1 MSIKEQIMTIAV
13 SDPSYKTTIEQM
25 KRQLANT
32 NIVAEDLV
40 EAIKMLEL
48 IIEDPRKYPEIR
60 QAAIAD
66 GLIDEDMFPPEFD
79 KSIIISLLI
88 VLYGMQDSLVQEGYA
103 RGGLKVA
110 SKQLGHMGQGGDS
123 MLAHINP
130 REAEVLRRM
139 GGQGTVNPNTG
150 LQEYK
155 GLKNILKVA
164 LPIALSFALPGL
176 GTAIGAA
183 IGLSGTAAAV
193 AGGALLGG
201 ATSFATG
208 GDPLLG
214 FITGGFG
221 GFAQGADGLSS
232 FLSNAAPDLASSIGQ
247 TGTDMLARGA
257 LGAASGAAR
266 ASLTGGNVGVNA
278 LVGGVGGVVAPM
290 ISKASTS
297 VINGLKGSINGL
309 PNAFD
314 ASNTG
319 FSGMSDNYFSEA
331 GSPVADSFVDTN
343 INTYDF
349 MASDP
354 SMASYSNN
362 ELLGGSNLD
371 PISNEPP
378 EMFSNTFYSV
388 ADDGTLINPQ
398 MNVETGLGPNA
409 DLMYGNVNNSPGN
422 PAFANDLKNVNY
434 PNPNDVENSLNKLAA
449 RKQSYNS
456 PGNPALGN
464 APNNVNYPNPN
475 NSTSIPTPAV
485 SKADALSNMNA
496 IEGSMAEGMLSKFI
510 SSDAVKIG
518 GITALL
524 ASMDGGSDKNVD
536 QPKLT
541 KAQEEYFNRTLATW
555 DWSKIQAMA
564 NAKGTSVTEFI
575 TNDKFQ
581 SEANRGMFNQ
591 KSNYVTP
598 RSLVSQRYARGGLS
612 AIPGYATGSGDG
624 RDDLINA
631 RLSDGEYV
639 IDAESVSML
648 GNGSNKAGA
657 SMLNQM
663 RKNLRSH
670 KGKALADGRFS
681 PDAKSPLEYMKRI
694 A

>member
-13 SDPSYKTTIEQM
+13 SDPSYKNTIEQM
-25 KRQLANT
+25 RRQLANT

-176 GTAIGAA
+176 GTAIGLS

-232 FLSNAAPDLASSIGQ
+232 FLSNAAPDLASAIGQ

-257 LGAASGAAR
+257 LGALSGVAR

-278 LVGGVGGVVAPM
+278 LVSGVGSAVAPM

-297 VINGLKGSINGL
+297 VINNIKSGIGGLS
-309 PNAFD
+309 NAT
-314 ASNTG
+314 NTG
-319 FSGMSDNYFSEA
+319 FSGMSDNYFSEV
-331 GSPVADSFVDTN
+331 GSPVPDSFVDTN
-343 INTYDF
+343 IDTFDF
-349 MASDP
+349 MAPNP
-354 SMASYSNN
+354 SMASYSDN

-371 PISNEPP
+371 DPLGDPI
-378 EMFSNTFYSV
+378 
-388 ADDGTLINPQ
+388 TLN
-398 MNVETGLGPNA
+398 
-409 DLMYGNVNNSPGN
+409 
-422 PAFANDLKNVNY
+422 
-434 PNPNDVENSLNKLAA
+434 
-449 RKQSYNS
+449 QSYNS
-456 PGNPALGN
+456 PRNNPKGAYAISQNAPYVGEIIRQENQYAGTNPNDVQTAGN
-464 APNNVNYPNPN
+464 ASLVDDMDAVNAP
-475 NSTSIPTPAV
+475 PTPAV
-485 SKADALSNMNA
+485 SNADAISNMNA
-496 IEGSMAEGMLSKFI
+496 IEGSMQEEGSI
-510 SSDAVKIG
+510 SNAIKVG
-518 GITALL
+518 GIMALL
-524 ASMDGGSDKNVD
+524 ASMDGGSDQGVTP
-536 QPKLT
+536 PKLT
-541 KAQEEYFNRTLATW
+541 KAQEEYFNRNLATW
-555 DWSKIQAMA
+555 DWNKIQAAA

-575 TNDKFQ
+575 TNNKFQ
-581 SEANRGMFNQ
+581 SEVGRGMFNQ
-591 KSNYVTP
+591 KPSYVQ
-598 RSLVSQRYARGGLS
+598 SLTSIPPILTASQRYARGGLS

>member
-13 SDPSYKTTIEQM
+13 SDPSYKNTIEQM
-25 KRQLANT
+25 RRQLANT

-201 ATSFATG
+201 ATSFVTG

-214 FITGGFG
+214 AITGGFG

-232 FLSNAAPDLASSIGQ
+232 FLSNAAPELASSIGQ

-290 ISKASTS
+290 ISNASTS
-297 VINGLKGSINGL
+297 VINKMKNNLNGL
-309 PNAFD
+309 PNLLD

-319 FSGMSDNYFSEA
+319 FSGISDAVFSEQ
-331 GSPVADSFVDTN
+331 GIPVADTFVDTN
-343 INTYDF
+343 SYDF
-349 MASDP
+349 MAPNP
-354 SMASYSNN
+354 SMANYSDN
-362 ELLGGSNLD
+362 ELMGGPNPLELF
-371 PISNEPP
+371 PQ
-378 EMFSNTFYSV
+378 
-388 ADDGTLINPQ
+388 DDYMDIGGGGQRGLPRNNPQ
-398 MNVETGLGPNA
+398 GAYAISQKAPSVGEIIRQENQFAGTNPQSVNNNNNASLLVDDMNV
-409 DLMYGNVNNSPGN
+409 V
-422 PAFANDLKNVNY
+422 
-434 PNPNDVENSLNKLAA
+434 
-449 RKQSYNS
+449 
-456 PGNPALGN
+456 N
-464 APNNVNYPNPN
+464 APP
-475 NSTSIPTPAV
+475 TSV
-485 SKADALSNMNA
+485 LSKDDAINNMNA
-496 IEGSMAEGMLSKFI
+496 IEGSMPQEGPLSRLSNLI
-510 SSDAVKIG
+510 SSDTAKMG
-518 GITALL
+518 GIVALL
-524 ASMDGGSDKNVD
+524 ASMDGGSGGDVGM
-536 QPKLT
+536 PKLT
-541 KAQEEYFNRTLATW
+541 KAQEEYFNRTLPTW
-555 DWSKIQAMA
+555 DWSKIQAAA

-581 SEANRGMFNQ
+581 SEAASGMFNQ
-591 KSNYVTP
+591 KP
-598 RSLVSQRYARGGLS
+598 SLVQSVTSQRYARGGLS
-612 AIPGYATGSGDG
+612 AIPGYATGVGDG
-624 RDDLINA
+624 RADLINA
-631 RLSDGEYV
+631 RLSDGEFV
-639 IDAESVSML
+639 IDSESVSLL

-657 SMLNQM
+657 KMLNDM

-681 PDAKSPLEYMKRI
+681 PDAKSPLEYMKRS

>member
-13 SDPSYKTTIEQM
+13 SDPSYKNTIEQM
-25 KRQLANT
+25 RRQLANT

-176 GTAIGAA
+176 GTAIGLS

-232 FLSNAAPDLASSIGQ
+232 FLSNAAPDLASAIGQ

-257 LGAASGAAR
+257 LGALSGVAR

-278 LVGGVGGVVAPM
+278 LVSGVGSAVAPM

-297 VINGLKGSINGL
+297 VINNIKSGIGGLS
-309 PNAFD
+309 NAT
-314 ASNTG
+314 NTG
-319 FSGMSDNYFSEA
+319 FSGMSDNYFSEV
-331 GSPVADSFVDTN
+331 GSPVPDSFVDTN
-343 INTYDF
+343 IDTFDF
-349 MASDP
+349 MAPNP
-354 SMASYSNN
+354 SMASYSDN

-371 PISNEPP
+371 DPLGDPI
-378 EMFSNTFYSV
+378 
-388 ADDGTLINPQ
+388 TLN
-398 MNVETGLGPNA
+398 
-409 DLMYGNVNNSPGN
+409 
-422 PAFANDLKNVNY
+422 
-434 PNPNDVENSLNKLAA
+434 
-449 RKQSYNS
+449 QSYNS
-456 PGNPALGN
+456 PRNNPKGAYAISQNAPSVGEIIRQENQYAGTNPNDVQTAGN
-464 APNNVNYPNPN
+464 ASLVDDMDAVNAP
-475 NSTSIPTPAV
+475 PTPAV
-485 SKADALSNMNA
+485 SNADAISNMNA
-496 IEGSMAEGMLSKFI
+496 IEGSMQEEGSI
-510 SSDAVKIG
+510 SNAIKVG
-518 GITALL
+518 GIMALL
-524 ASMDGGSDKNVD
+524 ASMDGGSDQGVTP
-536 QPKLT
+536 PKLT
-541 KAQEEYFNRTLATW
+541 KAQEEYFNRNLATW
-555 DWSKIQAMA
+555 DWNKIQAAA

-575 TNDKFQ
+575 TNNKFQ
-581 SEANRGMFNQ
+581 SEVGRGMFNQ
-591 KSNYVTP
+591 KPSYVQ
-598 RSLVSQRYARGGLS
+598 SLTSIPPILTASQRYARGGLS